1 MGTKRGRC
9 QFIVNQPAEGTG
21 WIVAQPS
28 DGGTFGEIRFNLRP
42 SATNEDAYNVAAFMN
57 LWIAEIE
64 LIERS

>member
-1 MGTKRGRC
+1 MDTKRL
-9 QFIVNQPAEGTG
+9 FIVNQPEEGAP

-28 DGGTFGEIRFNLRP
+28 GIGEIRFNLRP